1 MAHPKQ
7 SSLLLSVRRY
17 SAFFHELPK
26 LLSGKE
32 SACSAGD
39 PGDEGLIPGL
49 GRSPEGE
56 HDNPLL
62 YSCLK
67 NSHGQRSLAGYSPW
81 GCTESDITEDICG
94 DSA

>member
-49 GRSPEGE
+49 GRSPGVV
-56 HDNPLL
+56 DGISFQ
-62 YSCLK
+62 YSCQETLIDRGVWWAII
-67 NSHGQRSLAGYSPW
+67 HGVANATLFHS
-81 GCTESDITEDICG
+81 
-94 DSA
+94 